1 MPPLSQWA
9 IRAALLYFLVGLT
22 LGMLMLANKGTPI
35 DPSLWRLM
43 PAHVEFLLLGWVAQL
58 GLAVAHWIVPR
69 FRGGD
74 YGRLRVAWFSV
85 VLLNAGVLLVG
96 GGTAL
101 GAPNWVSLVGRLLEG
116 GAAVTFAIYIW
127 PRVRPLGS
135 G

>member
-9 IRAALLYFLVGLT
+9 IRSALIYFLVGLT
-22 LGMLMLANKGTPI
+22 LGMLMLINKGVPI
-35 DPSLWRLM
+35 NPSLWRLM
-43 PAHVEFLLLGWVAQL
+43 PAHMEFLLLGWVAQL
-58 GLAVAHWIVPR
+58 ALAVAHWIVPR

-74 YGRLRVAWFSV
+74 YGRLRVAWLSLG
-85 VLLNAGVLLVG
+85 LLNAGVLLVG

-101 GAPNWVSLVGRLLEG
+101 GAPNWMTLTGRLLEG
-116 GAAVTFAIYIW
+116 GSAITFAIYIW

>member
-9 IRAALLYFLVGLT
+9 IRAALIYFLVGLT
-22 LGMLMLANKGTPI
+22 LGMLMLINKGVPI
-35 DPSLWRLM
+35 DASLWRLL
-43 PAHVEFLLLGWVAQL
+43 PAHIEFLLVGWVAQL
-58 GLAVAHWIVPR
+58 ALAVAHWIVPR

-74 YGRLRVAWFSV
+74 YGRPQLAWLSV
-85 VLLNAGVLLVG
+85 GLLNAGVLLVG

-101 GAPNWVSLVGRLLEG
+101 GAPSWVTLAGRLLEG
-116 GAAVTFAIYIW
+116 GAAIAFAIYIW